1 MRRIHVHALVA
12 QTGSAKS
19 VNKDKL
25 LHAAT
30 REMINITIIISLS
43 LSVLVYFQV
52 FARNYK
58 GSVNPCRLE
67 YSIIINININIT
79 IVIVIDIVIVIAIV
93 VVITIII
100 SVRIFPSISQ
110 ELQGKCKPLM
120 FGAQQQSITNY
131 IPPVECIFYSLPCF
145 WIRCFSCYGKVVRI
159 LQCDFVQAS
168 ISLNKKKTINR
179 CQSHNA
185 ARLGNLI
192 PGDEYIGGLSL
203 FAAGLCTYT
212 LAEKVIFSFRFSSF
226 PFFTKAN
233 TSKFYQEYGR
243 RKITFSH

>member
-58 GSVNPCRLE
+58 GSANPCRLE
-67 YSIIINININIT
+67 YSIIININININ
-79 IVIVIDIVIVIAIV
+79 IVIIIIIDIVIVIAIV
-93 VVITIII
+93 VVITIIV

-110 ELQGKCKPLM
+110 ELQGKCKPPM
-120 FGAQQQSITNY
+120 FEAQQQSITNY
-131 IPPVECIFYSLPCF
+131 IPPVECIFYSLPGF
-145 WIRCFSCYGKVVRI
+145 WIRSFSCYGKVVRI

-168 ISLNKKKTINR
+168 ISLNKK
-179 CQSHNA
+179 Q
-185 ARLGNLI
+185 
-192 PGDEYIGGLSL
+192 
-203 FAAGLCTYT
+203 
-212 LAEKVIFSFRFSSF
+212 
-226 PFFTKAN
+226 
-233 TSKFYQEYGR
+233 
-243 RKITFSH
+243 